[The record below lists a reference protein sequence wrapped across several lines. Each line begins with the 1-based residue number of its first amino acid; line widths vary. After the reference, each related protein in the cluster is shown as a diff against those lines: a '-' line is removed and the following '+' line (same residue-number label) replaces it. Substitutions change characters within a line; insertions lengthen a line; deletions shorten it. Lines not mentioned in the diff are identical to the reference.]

1 MSNYEY
7 NNNIYSLPLKVT
19 TSKSNIAWTYIGGIF
34 LSFSVTSSLLSAFA
48 IEICINE
55 GCDLFNISLAITTA
69 FIALFSLVTILPR
82 RLIIDA
88 ETIQLKCL
96 IYKKEIYWADLLSL
110 SVNVADVAVGT
121 RDTRGLGSR
130 KDINLTMHKAN
141 QTVPGVRIGIK
152 KVELIFRKKNGK
164 MGTFKF
170 FIPTDS
176 DINSDVLTKTIR
188 HTYRKAKMET
198 TSNTM

>member
-1 MSNYEY
+1 MNNYDY
-7 NNNIYSLPLKVT
+7 NNNIYLLPLKVN
-19 TSKSNIAWTYIGGIF
+19 TSKSKIAWTYVSGIF
-34 LSFSVTSSLLSAFA
+34 LSFSVTFSLLSTFA
-48 IEICINE
+48 IETCINE

-69 FIALFSLVTILPR
+69 LIALFSLVTILPR
-82 RLIIDA
+82 CLIINA
-88 ETIQLKCL
+88 EKIQLKCL
-96 IYKKEIYWADLLSL
+96 IYKKEIHWADLSSL

-176 DINSDVLTKTIR
+176 HINFEVLTKTIS
-188 HTYRKAKMET
+188 HTYKQAKMKIHLD
-198 TSNTM
+198 